1 MTHQLSILQLLS
13 LGMLEPRMKDR
24 NIDQDAQE
32 KIKELRRIAFESEGL
47 ENDSNT
53 QRRQG
58 HQQQQNKKLG
68 FKYDI
73 NPAQDFMESSLLAL
87 DCMIYFARNQTQLYT
102 KVVHENSCRTDEYE
116 CPFGR
121 TSIELVNVLCEILRI
136 GEEST
141 AAMKDQF
148 HPMFFTHDHPF
159 EEFFCVCIVALNRT
173 WKVRNFLNYF

>member
-1 MTHQLSILQLLS
+1 
-13 LGMLEPRMKDR
+13 MLEPRMKDR
-24 NIDQDAQE
+24 NVDHDAQE
-32 KIKELRRIAFESEGL
+32 KIKELRRIAFENEGF
-47 ENDSNT
+47 EKA
-53 QRRQG
+53 
-58 HQQQQNKKLG
+58 QQQNKKLG

-121 TSIELVNVLCEILRI
+121 TSIELVSVLCEILRI

-148 HPMFFTHDHPF
+148 HPIFFTHDHPF

-173 WKVRNFLNYF
+173 WKVITFDT